1 MSDEYQVRRDIDRLI
16 GFLNSLEQ
24 RLGLS
29 SSQIIEF
36 IEKRYW
42 DESTT
47 RTAIQ
52 ELQLSINDLD
62 ERVTALENNYE
73 ELDAKVQALEGSND
87 N

>member
-47 RTAIQ
+47 RAAIQ
-52 ELQLSINDLD
+52 ELQLSINNLD
-62 ERVTALENNYE
+62 ERVTALEDNYS
-73 ELDAKVQALEGSND
+73 ELEAKVQALEGSND